1 MKKKEKKKNKKKE
14 KKGKRKVGSTR
25 NLTQDPLRARP
36 FSLPLRQV
44 GQYYERGDNILFK
57 TFPSRTFH
65 WRALLNTNSK
75 IFFRRMTGVLTVKN
89 ST

>member
-1 MKKKEKKKNKKKE
+1 MNKKEKKKKQEKRKEGKKKS
-14 KKGKRKVGSTR
+14 KLR
-25 NLTQDPLRARP
+25 NLTQDPLRAGP
-36 FSLPLRQV
+36 LPLRQV